1 MIHKDTN
8 EILLMHVI
16 YVLLRYLKVASV
28 QYSTNTMYRKR
39 LSSCQE
45 PPLVEDQFSGALI
58 DGCYRAIKFD

>member
-28 QYSTNTMYRKR
+28 QYSTNTMYEKII
-39 LSSCQE
+39 
-45 PPLVEDQFSGALI
+45 LVSRASVGEDQFSGALI